1 MAEIKSI
8 YSKES
13 ITQYAKENNLD
24 VLNVHQIAAKLME
37 MEDVISLLDSRVS
50 SLERFLKTK

>member
-1 MAEIKSI
+1 MSQIKSL
-8 YSKES
+8 YSEES
-13 ITQYAKENNLD
+13 IVEYAREQNLD
-24 VLNVHQIAAKLME
+24 LLNPVQIAAKLME